1 MTTTTTPTDQQ
12 PETQGHQQTSKKV
25 AAEVNRQAKRE
36 AWVRRAPLL
45 PGLLF
50 TIIVTQLPFVVTVI
64 LSFRR
69 WDGDNPRLSGWTLR
83 NYNRVFQDEDILSAL
98 WHTVVLT
105 VSVVLITLLLGL
117 AIALLLN
124 RRFRGRGA
132 VRTMMIAPFLIVPV
146 AAATFFR
153 YGVFDA
159 SNGLLAGIVTSVKRI
174 FDPDAAAASVSI
186 ASSNPMLTVII
197 TLVWQW
203 TPFMTL
209 ILLAGL
215 QSRPADILEAAAVD
229 GASPWQVFRSLTL
242 PHMQQYLELAG
253 LLGAIYIIQNFD
265 AVFTL
270 TPLNPQTENLP
281 YLIFRTIQADSDY
294 GLASAQGVVV
304 VVLTI
309 VIATFALRTVSSL
322 FKEENAR

>member
-1 MTTTTTPTDQQ
+1 MTTLSNAPTNSA
-12 PETQGHQQTSKKV
+12 PSAAAV
-25 AAEVNRQAKRE
+25 ADATKRAKRE
-36 AWVRRAPLL
+36 AWSRRVPLM

-50 TIIVTQLPFVVTVI
+50 TVIVTQLPFVLTI
-64 LSFRR
+64 IFSFRR
-69 WDGDNPRLSGWTLR
+69 WDADRPKISGWTLR
-83 NYNRVFQDEDILSAL
+83 NYQKVFTDPDILSAL
-98 WHTVVLT
+98 WHTVELT
-105 VSVVLITLLLGL
+105 VSVVLTSLVFGLG
-117 AIALLLN
+117 IALLLN
-124 RRFRGRGA
+124 RRFRGRGF

-159 SNGLLAGIVTSVKRI
+159 SNGLFAGIVTTVNRI
-174 FDPDAAAASVSI
+174 FDPNAPLATVSI
-186 ASSNPMLTVII
+186 AEQHPMLTIII

-215 QSRPADILEAAAVD
+215 QSRPTDILEAAAVD
-229 GASPWQVFRSLTL
+229 GAGPWQMFKSLTM
-242 PHMQQYLELAG
+242 PHMRQYLELAG

-270 TPLNPQTENLP
+270 TPLNPQTQNLP
-281 YLIFRTIQADSDY
+281 YLIYRTIQSDSDY

-304 VVLTI
+304 VLFTI

-322 FKEENAR
+322 FREENAR